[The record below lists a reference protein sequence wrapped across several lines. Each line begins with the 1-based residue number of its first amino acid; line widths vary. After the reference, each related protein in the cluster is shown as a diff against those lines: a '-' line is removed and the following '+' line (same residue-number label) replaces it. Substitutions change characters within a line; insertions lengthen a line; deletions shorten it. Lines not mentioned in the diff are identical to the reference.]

1 MTAGGVSIGLR
12 GSPSGNGVIVVRYH
26 AAASNVYRSLT
37 LEAAAVHST
46 STSIPE
52 GNLIIRIPVS
62 RIKAT

>member
-1 MTAGGVSIGLR
+1 MQTAAE
-12 GSPSGNGVIVVRYH
+12 ND
-26 AAASNVYRSLT
+26 VYKSLT
-37 LEAAAVHST
+37 LEAAAVHFT